1 MAYFLGAAAI
11 VAADIAIDG
20 VLHRRSVAAQNRDIA
35 LWNSPLSRLGRCGIY
50 SLRAT
55 EAVEDVLTEIS
66 ENEGP
71 GWLYT
76 NGLNF
81 AGGRVPERIVVF
93 AAEAVAV
100 IDVILYEDYAFAV
113 RYADEAA
120 LELTDRLCLPR
131 IPVFGFVCRASLD
144 EEPRYLPAA
153 SGRPVGVTGRPWL
166 PGLLRARLGD
176 NDEISSLPDH
186 FWPAFQAGSWAYEQQ
201 SHLFWDT
208 LREFPH
214 WWTIINLRLDDGQD
228 ETVDV
233 VCAGPHAVFAIDV
246 SNVDPDGSVKRI
258 SRHIHRLRAYLPQA
272 NLVPVIIT
280 DSVRRM
286 EFGPQVDTAGNPIAW
301 VNPGCFTE
309 FARKVRLRGLS
320 PAEIAFLNAPAPGW
334 TRSVGF
340 GPDGPELSWG
350 WSEE

>member
-1 MAYFLGAAAI
+1 MAYFLGAAFV
-11 VAADIAIDG
+11 VAADVAIDG
-20 VLHRRSVAAQNRDIA
+20 VMHMRSVARQNRAIA

-55 EAVEDVLTEIS
+55 TAVEEALTEIY
-66 ENEGP
+66 EIEP
-71 GWLYT
+71 YGWTYT
-76 NGLNF
+76 NGLYF
-81 AGGRVPERIVVF
+81 AGSRVPERIVVF
-93 AAEAVAV
+93 ASAAVAV

-113 RYADEAA
+113 RYVDEAA

-131 IPVFGFVCRASLD
+131 IPVFGFVCRAGLD

-176 NDEISSLPDH
+176 SDEGSCLPDH
-186 FWPAFQAGSWAYEQQ
+186 FEPAFQAASWAYEQQ
-201 SHLFWDT
+201 SNLFWDM

-214 WWTIINLRLDDGQD
+214 WWTIMNLRLDDEQD
-228 ETVDV
+228 ETVDL
-233 VCAGPHAVFAIDV
+233 VCAGPNAVFAIDV

-258 SRHIHRLRAYLPQA
+258 SRHIHRLRAYLPWA

-286 EFGPQVDTAGNPIAW
+286 EFGPHVDTAGNKIAW
-301 VNPGCFTE
+301 INPDCFTE

-320 PAEIAFLNAPAPGW
+320 AAEIAFLNAPAPGW
-334 TRSVGF
+334 RRTVGF
-340 GPDGPELSWG
+340 GPDGPEVSWG
-350 WSEE
+350 WTDE